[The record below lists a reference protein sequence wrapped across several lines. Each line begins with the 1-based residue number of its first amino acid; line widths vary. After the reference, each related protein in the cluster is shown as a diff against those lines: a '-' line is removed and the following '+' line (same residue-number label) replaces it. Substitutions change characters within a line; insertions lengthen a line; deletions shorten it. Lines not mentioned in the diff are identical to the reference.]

1 MGKSKRGRGGRKHK
15 GGRGGGRRPERALA
29 SHEDEFARFDG
40 QGFDLRE
47 PIDRVLAD
55 AAELGN
61 DTDPLEVEFLVA
73 DLLAGG
79 DEDLGFAKLFGAW
92 AVLVLEE
99 RATSDALG
107 TLRALARLSTAEL
120 SRAARAAADRLE
132 AQGVSV
138 PGWSVRSAAPLR
150 AVACTRSTA
159 MGASV
164 LVGSFER
171 ADRIHT
177 FLVWILHDGGEI
189 AEVIDLLPGDRTAVE
204 RQLAGADLPGVTERL
219 SPWEFRRQVEAA
231 LDRRARRER
240 AALMADLDVFDDP
253 DDDGPEADLP
263 PYALAA
269 TVLRAQLR
277 TIDSTVRCGPACT
290 ADRAANS
297 MSGGN
302 DGHVIVEGGMGE
314 SASPG

>member
-15 GGRGGGRRPERALA
+15 GGRGGGPRPERALV
-29 SHEDEFARFDG
+29 SHEDEFAPFDG

-55 AAELGN
+55 AAELGD

-159 MGASV
+159 IGASV

-177 FLVWILHDGGEI
+177 FLVWMLHDGGET
-189 AEVIDLLPGDRTAVE
+189 AEVIDLLPGDRTAVAQ
-204 RQLAGADLPGVTERL
+204 QLAGADLPGVTERL

-240 AALMADLDVFDDP
+240 AALMADLDVFDSP
-253 DDDGPEADLP
+253 DDDPEADLP

-277 TIDSTVRCGPACT
+277 TIDATVRCGPACT
-290 ADRAANS
+290 AGGAANS

-302 DGHVIVEGGMGE
+302 DRHVIADGGMSE

>member
-1 MGKSKRGRGGRKHK
+1 M
-15 GGRGGGRRPERALA
+15 PD
-29 SHEDEFARFDG
+29 EDEFAGFDG

-47 PIDRVLAD
+47 PIDQVLAD
-55 AAELGN
+55 AAELG
-61 DTDPLEVEFLVA
+61 DHTDPLQVEFLVA

-99 RATSDALG
+99 RATSEALG
-107 TLRALARLSTAEL
+107 TLRVLARLSTAEL

-159 MGASV
+159 RGASV

-177 FLVWILHDGGEI
+177 FLVWMFHDGGE
-189 AEVIDLLPGDRTAVE
+189 AAQVIDLLPGDRTAVA
-204 RQLAGADLPGVTERL
+204 RQLAGTDLPGVTERL

-231 LDRRARRER
+231 LDRRACRER
-240 AALMADLDVFDDP
+240 AALMADLDAFDDP
-253 DDDGPEADLP
+253 DDDPEDDLP

-277 TIDSTVRCGPACT
+277 TIDSDV
-290 ADRAANS
+290 
-297 MSGGN
+297 
-302 DGHVIVEGGMGE
+302 
-314 SASPG
+314 

>member
-1 MGKSKRGRGGRKHK
+1 MAAGVRADSRRYGEIEAGPRGRKHK
-15 GGRGGGRRPERALA
+15 GGRGGGRRPERVLV
-29 SHEDEFARFDG
+29 SDEDQFARSDG
-40 QGFDLRE
+40 QEFDLRE

-55 AAELGN
+55 AAELGD

-79 DEDLGFAKLFGAW
+79 DEGSGFAELFGAW

-99 RATSDALG
+99 RATSEALG
-107 TLRALARLSTAEL
+107 TLRALARLSTDEL

-138 PGWSVRSAAPLR
+138 PGWSVRSAGPLR

-159 MGASV
+159 LGASV

-189 AEVIDLLPGDRTAVE
+189 AQVIDLLPGDRTDVA

-231 LDRRARRER
+231 LDRRARVR
-240 AALMADLDVFDDP
+240 AALMADLDLFDDP
-253 DDDGPEADLP
+253 DDDDPEADLP

-277 TIDSTVRCGPACT
+277 TIDSTV
-290 ADRAANS
+290 
-297 MSGGN
+297 
-302 DGHVIVEGGMGE
+302 
-314 SASPG
+314 